1 MHSKCIPCIQFY
13 YSLDLANND
22 HLVTY
27 TSLQETTGLQHIS
40 QLQEGDFPRREGL
53 D

>member
-22 HLVTY
+22 HLVTC
-27 TSLQETTGLQHIS
+27 SPLRMTGLQHVN
-40 QLQEGDFPRREGL
+40 QLKEGESPQREGL

>member
-27 TSLQETTGLQHIS
+27 TSLRMTGLQHIN
-40 QLQEGDFPRREGL
+40 QLKDGDFPRREGF